1 MQATVRGV
9 TKSRARL
16 SDFTSSVMRDSSPW
30 PECWRDSMVET
41 VVDRLAAQA
50 SAHWQP
56 PLNSECLLPFWG
68 GGDREAVGDRP
79 MFLFFF

>member
-1 MQATVRGV
+1 
-9 TKSRARL
+9 
-16 SDFTSSVMRDSSPW
+16 
-30 PECWRDSMVET
+30 MVET

-68 GGDREAVGDRP
+68 GGDWEAVGDRP